1 MSDIQGQNRR
11 RFTWNLKRSLMR
23 AAYPFGNAV
32 VSHVPGARKLA
43 LGVYYN
49 LMPHLMLPEQ
59 WLNVHGVPLLANIYD
74 GIGAYQFFQGE
85 YALARVSE
93 IREAVKEGDT
103 VIDIGANIGYF
114 TVLLADLVGPKGKVY
129 AFEPDPRNFH
139 LLKRTIER
147 NGWTHVIAEQKAV
160 SNKAGEFLLYQTR
173 AGTAN
178 TLTQSEHISTVKVH
192 VVTLDDFLSDEHH
205 IDFVKMDTDGSE
217 PLAIQG
223 MSQLIRR
230 SPALRV
236 LAEYQPGNLKRYL
249 SDPLDFITIA
259 EQHGLTLTAILD
271 SDKGRLANLDLSPL
285 NTLADDKNLDLLFA
299 ASRMDKKDK
308 RIIGRKGMAHK

>member
-11 RFTWNLKRSLMR
+11 RFTFTLNLKQSLMR
-23 AAYPFGNAV
+23 AAYSFGKAV
-32 VSHVPGARKLA
+32 ANHVPGGRKLA
-43 LGVYYN
+43 RSVYNLVYN
-49 LMPHLMLPEQ
+49 LMPPEQ
-59 WLNVHGVPLLANIYD
+59 WINVHGVPLLANIHD
-74 GIGAYQFFQGE
+74 NGIGAHQFLQGG

-129 AFEPDPRNFH
+129 AFEPDPRNFY
-139 LLKRTIER
+139 LLQRTIER

-173 AGTAN
+173 SCAAN
-178 TLTQSEHISTVKVH
+178 TLTPSGEHISAVNVR

-223 MSQLIRR
+223 MVQLIRR
-230 SPALRV
+230 SPNLRV
-236 LAEYQPGNLKRYL
+236 LAEYEPGNLKRYL
-249 SDPLDFITIA
+249 SNPLDFITIA

-271 SDKGRLANLDLSPL
+271 TDNGRLPNLDLSPL
-285 NTLADDKNLDLLFA
+285 KHLADDANLDLLFT
-299 ASRMDKKDK
+299 ASTLKN
-308 RIIGRKGMAHK
+308 IE